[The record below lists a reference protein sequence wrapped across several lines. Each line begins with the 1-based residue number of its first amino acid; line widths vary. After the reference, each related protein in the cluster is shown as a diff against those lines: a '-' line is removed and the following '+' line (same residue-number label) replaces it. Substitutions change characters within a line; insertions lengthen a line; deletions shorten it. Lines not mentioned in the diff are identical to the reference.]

1 MTISAT
7 FSKPAKTAADT
18 LGRDYIR
25 VRLFFNAEKNAYD
38 AEFFTEKQVFQ
49 RVFSPTEATDFI
61 KKNAGTTFKNVVERT
76 DTHIITTLANKK
88 GRITV
93 LRKELGTEQPLLKAQ
108 GNKNLNRQKNYI
120 IKEGEAVP
128 FLVELGVMTAEGKVI
143 AAKYDKFK
151 QINRF
156 LEFIADVLPELASSE
171 KTIKIADFGSGKS
184 YLTFAVYHF
193 LHNIRG
199 LSVEITG
206 LDLKADVIAHCDAL
220 ARKLAFDGLHFRVG
234 DIAQYE
240 GGALDMVI
248 TLHACDTATDFA
260 LSYAVQ
266 KGARVILSVPCCQHE
281 LNAQIGKTTDSLFAP
296 ILKYGIIK
304 ERFSALVTDALRAEY
319 LESAGYSVQ
328 LLEFID
334 MEHTPK
340 NILIR
345 AVKNRSAKPVSADCV
360 ALENALGVNPAIKR
374 LLD

>member
-49 RVFSPTEATDFI
+49 RVFTPPEAADFI

-345 AVKNRSAKPVSADCV
+345 AVKNRGAKPVSADCA
-360 ALENALGVNPAIKR
+360 ALESALGVNPAIKR
-374 LLD
+374 LLG

>member
-49 RVFSPTEATDFI
+49 RVFSPTEAADFI

-156 LEFIADVLPELASSE
+156 LEFIADVLPELASSD

-345 AVKNRSAKPVSADCV
+345 AVKNRSAKPVSADCA
-360 ALENALGVNPAIKR
+360 ALESALGVNPAIKR
-374 LLD
+374 LLG

>member
-49 RVFSPTEATDFI
+49 RVFSPTEAADFI

-156 LEFIADVLPELASSE
+156 LEFIADVLPELASSG

-234 DIAQYE
+234 DIAQYD

-266 KGARVILSVPCCQHE
+266 KDARVILSVPCCQHE

-345 AVKNRSAKPVSADCV
+345 AVKNRGAKPVSADCA
-360 ALENALGVNPAIKR
+360 ALESALGVNPAIKR
-374 LLD
+374 LLG

>member
-49 RVFSPTEATDFI
+49 RVFSPTEAADFI

-120 IKEGEAVP
+120 IKDGEAVP

-260 LSYAVQ
+260 LFVCGA
-266 KGARVILSVPCCQHE
+266 KGCARDFE
-281 LNAQIGKTTDSLFAP
+281 
-296 ILKYGIIK
+296 
-304 ERFSALVTDALRAEY
+304 
-319 LESAGYSVQ
+319 
-328 LLEFID
+328 
-334 MEHTPK
+334 
-340 NILIR
+340 R
-345 AVKNRSAKPVSADCV
+345 AVLPARTECTDWQNHRFAFCADFEIRHYQGAVFCACNRRIARRIS
-360 ALENALGVNPAIKR
+360 
-374 LLD
+374 

>member
-1 MTISAT
+1 M
-7 FSKPAKTAADT
+7 ADT

-49 RVFSPTEATDFI
+49 RVFSPTEAADFI

-345 AVKNRSAKPVSADCV
+345 AVKNRGAKPVSADCA
-360 ALENALGVNPAIKR
+360 ALESALGVNPAIKR
-374 LLD
+374 LLG

>member
-49 RVFSPTEATDFI
+49 RVFSPTEAADFI

-156 LEFIADVLPELASSE
+156 LEFIADVLPELASSD

-220 ARKLAFDGLHFRVG
+220 ARKLAFDGLHFRAG

-345 AVKNRSAKPVSADCV
+345 AVKNRGAKPVSADCA
-360 ALENALGVNPAIKR
+360 ALESALGVNPAIKR
-374 LLD
+374 LLS